1 MENRL
6 PVPLESIRAV
16 VFDMDG
22 VLLDS
27 EPLHHRAVN
36 QLLAEEGKGQ
46 LSKEEYVAYMGTTD
60 DYTWRDLMRRFGLSG
75 SFEDYRDRYDK
86 TVLELYRTCSQAA
99 PGVQRVL
106 TAIRSLGWAL
116 AVASSS
122 RREWVETCLMAIGVR
137 EEFDVVVTGDLVRRS
152 KPDPEI
158 FELAA
163 RCLGVSPQAC
173 LAVEDS
179 PKGVAAALSAGM
191 LTIAVSSDYASREE
205 TRLAHLQID
214 SLEDLD
220 GALLEASNLRGK

>member
-1 MENRL
+1 MENHL
-6 PVPLESIRAV
+6 PLPFESIQAV

-36 QLLAEEGKGQ
+36 QLLTEEGRGR
-46 LSKEEYVAYMGTTD
+46 LSKEEYVSYMGTTD
-60 DYTWRDLMRRFGLSG
+60 DYTWRDLMRRFDLPGP
-75 SFEDYRDRYDK
+75 FEDYRDRYDK
-86 TVLELYRTCSQAA
+86 SVLELYRTGSQPA
-99 PGVQRVL
+99 PGVPSVL
-106 TAIRSLGWAL
+106 AATRSLGWGL

-122 RREWVETCLMAIGVR
+122 RREWVETCLTALGVR
-137 EEFDVVVTGDLVRRS
+137 EAFDVIVTGDLVRRS

-163 RCLGVSPQAC
+163 RCLGIPPQAC

-179 PKGVAAALSAGM
+179 PKGVAAAVGAGM
-191 LTIAVSSDYASREE
+191 FTIAVSSEYAGREE
-205 TRLAHLQID
+205 TRQAQLQID

-220 GALLEASNLRGK
+220 CALLQRSSMRGK

>member
-1 MENRL
+1 MNTHVRL
-6 PVPLESIRAV
+6 PVDTFWAV

-36 QLLAEEGKGQ
+36 QLLAEEGKGR
-46 LSKEEYVAYMGTTD
+46 LSQEEYVAYMGTTD
-60 DYTWRDLMRRFGLSG
+60 EYTWRDLIRRFDLQAPLKT
-75 SFEDYRDRYDK
+75 YCDRYD
-86 TVLELYRTCSQAA
+86 TAVLDLYRGCSLPA
-99 PGVQRVL
+99 PGVPQVL
-106 TAIRSLGWAL
+106 AAVKSLGWGL

-122 RREWVETCLMAIGVR
+122 RNEWVETCLSALGIR
-137 EEFDVVVTGDLVRRS
+137 DWFDVVVTGDLVRRS

-163 RCLGVSPQAC
+163 RCLGIPPQAC

-179 PKGVAAALSAGM
+179 PKGVTAAVSAGM
-191 LTIAVSSDYASREE
+191 FTIAVASQYAGCDD
-205 TRLAHLQID
+205 TQLAQMHLD

-220 GALLEASNLRGK
+220 CALIEMRSLR